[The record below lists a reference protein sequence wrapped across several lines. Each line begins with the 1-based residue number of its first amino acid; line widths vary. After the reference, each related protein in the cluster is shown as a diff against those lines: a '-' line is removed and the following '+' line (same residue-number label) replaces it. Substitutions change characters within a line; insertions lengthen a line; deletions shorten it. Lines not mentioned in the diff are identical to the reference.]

1 MTETVERVRVEILVD
16 QPLLRRVEQVA
27 ADAGISGYTLLP
39 LLGGRGASGPWRD
52 DQLSGA
58 QAKILFLTITSR
70 TRADRLT
77 DALADLLDS
86 HGLLLAISR
95 VEVIRG
101 AKFT

>member
-1 MTETVERVRVEILVD
+1 MTNTVERVRVEILVD
-16 QPLLRRVEQVA
+16 QPLLRRVEQI
-27 ADAGISGYTLLP
+27 AGDVGINGHTLFP
-39 LLGGRGASGPWRD
+39 LLGGVGASGSWRD

-86 HGLLLAISR
+86 HGLLLVISR
-95 VEVIRG
+95 VEVVRG
-101 AKFT
+101 AKFD

>member
-58 QAKILFLTITSR
+58 QAKVLFLTITSR

>member
-1 MTETVERVRVEILVD
+1 MIETVERVRVEILVD
-16 QPLLRRVEQVA
+16 QPLLRRVEQLA
-27 ADAGISGYTLLP
+27 AEAGITGYTLLP
-39 LLGGRGASGPWRD
+39 LLGGHGASGPWRD

-70 TRADRLT
+70 TRAEQLT

-95 VEVIRG
+95 VEVVRG